1 MNACCNAIMYEK
13 LNVSQVYMLCL
24 EFHVKIHTLKGTL
37 QCNKGK
43 INQLFDPNLMQKFNY
58 V

>member
-1 MNACCNAIMYEK
+1 MYEK
-13 LNVSQVYMLCL
+13 LNVSQVNMLCL